1 MSNYNTTLQT
11 NNSSLEEIITQLN
24 NMPDVGSGGSSV
36 GVSEAIIDIVELPTE
51 NIDEN
56 SFYRL
61 LTGVFYFNGTP
72 QADWTCYL
80 VESLPIEG
88 VPVTTDMVHVSLYY
102 AIDTGAVTGYINS
115 ALSGTLGVPAGWYPV
130 EVLGQAFE
138 LSWGGIIWSEFDDP
152 IDGAN
157 RLFLSY
163 SVYQFKRDW
172 DNISE
177 RVGWRSPVGS
187 GAEIF
192 NSLRNTA
199 SGNVS
204 HAEGWVTIASG
215 GASHAEG
222 DSTIASGNVSHAEG
236 NGTTASGSASHAE
249 GNGTTASGNVS
260 HAEGWVTIASGEDSH
275 AEGEYTEATKRG
287 QHVQGRFNI
296 LDDSV
301 ADEARYGKYAHI
313 VGNGDG
319 DSSRSNAHTLD
330 WNGLGWFAGGLKVGG
345 TGQDD
350 TNAEEIPTKSQV
362 QAMIDAAIANL
373 PKYNGEVEEI

>member
-204 HAEGWVTIASG
+204 HAEGWVTTRRDGLPSQVVAHPTQRGIAQSQVVTYPTRRG
-215 GASHAEG
+215 TAQPQVVAHPTRRGTAQPQVVTYPTRRDGLPSQVVKTLTPKEN
-222 DSTIASGNVSHAEG
+222 IQKPLKEG
-236 NGTTASGSASHAE
+236 NT
-249 GNGTTASGNVS
+249 
-260 HAEGWVTIASGEDSH
+260 
-275 AEGEYTEATKRG
+275 
-287 QHVQGRFNI
+287 F
-296 LDDSV
+296 
-301 ADEARYGKYAHI
+301 
-313 VGNGDG
+313 
-319 DSSRSNAHTLD
+319 
-330 WNGLGWFAGGLKVGG
+330 KVGL
-345 TGQDD
+345 T
-350 TNAEEIPTKSQV
+350 
-362 QAMIDAAIANL
+362 
-373 PKYNGEVEEI
+373 Y